1 MTTETE
7 QEKFIPDNE
16 EARRKD
22 EIYEAAK
29 KRLPS
34 ENVIS
39 LHSFPYEE
47 SLEDLRSLDGWKDSE
62 ELIEKTEKLV
72 AQIREKEAEEEKARS
87 EYLKKRKKRRM
98 TALFVLLG
106 SLALAALYF
115 FVLRSEFGLIRARI
129 LINNGNYTKAFSI
142 LKDMKNDRS
151 EALLREMIPLYKK
164 QLFEEAEIGGRI
176 IFGTFEQDNNEMNG
190 REYLEWQILDKKD
203 GRILLISRY
212 GIDCWPFDYK
222 NMRSNWEKSTLR
234 MWLNSEFYE
243 DSFTD
248 YEKRM
253 IAETLVTAEGNPN
266 WDADP
271 GPDTVDKVFILS
283 ISEAERYFDSPE
295 ARSCQLTA
303 YSRAYGAYQSDNRT
317 CWWWLRNPGSSTQKA
332 CFVIAAGYISVDGE
346 RVSAYRTT
354 VRPAMWLT
362 LEEN

>member
-7 QEKFIPDNE
+7 QKEVISENE

-39 LHSFPYEE
+39 LHSFPYEQ
-47 SLEDLRSLDGWKDSE
+47 SLEDLRSLNGWKDSE
-62 ELIEKTEKLV
+62 ELIEKTEDLV
-72 AQIREKEAEEEKARS
+72 ARIKEKEAEDAKARD
-87 EYLKKRKKRRM
+87 EYLKKHRRRRLVL
-98 TALFVLLG
+98 LFVLLG
-106 SLALAALYF
+106 SLTLAALYF
-115 FVLRSEFGLIRARI
+115 FVLRSEFKLLRARI
-129 LINNGNYTKAFSI
+129 LIQNGNYTKAFTI

-151 EALLREMIPLYKK
+151 QALLEEMIPQYKK
-164 QLFEEAEIGGRI
+164 QLFEEAEVGGSI

-190 REYLEWQILDKKD
+190 GEYLEWQILDKKD
-203 GRILLISRY
+203 GRILLITRY

-222 NMRSNWEKSTLR
+222 NKRSNWEKSTLR
-234 MWLNSEFYE
+234 LWLNSEFYE
-243 DSFTD
+243 ASFTD
-248 YEKRM
+248 YEKSM

-295 ARSCQLTA
+295 TRSCQLTA

-332 CFVIAAGYISVDGE
+332 CYVIAAGYISKDGDN
-346 RVSAYRTT
+346 VSAYRTT
-354 VRPAMWLT
+354 VRPAIWLT